1 MRSSLTIRAAKGPL
15 LPERTFSSASAMA
28 RLIKSG
34 DMACRSTVLQIVLP
48 SPKAQRGIFP
58 MHGIAYLPGHDR
70 VPILAGLARKRI
82 GGTMEHDATRFC
94 IYFRP
99 VAERGRMIR
108 IDNISNRDLELLN
121 GRRGFLKGMLGAGAF
136 VLSIHLMPERM
147 FAASG
152 IAGASDAMTKSP
164 LQPSVYLAIDSDG
177 TAYIIAHRT
186 EMGSGS
192 RTALPRI
199 VADELDADWSRVKLV
214 QATGDEKY
222 GDQDTDGSHSV
233 RSFFDTLRESGATAR
248 LMLIRAAAAQWN
260 VPPTECSTNLH
271 TVVHK
276 ASGKK
281 LGYGELAA
289 AAAKLDVPK
298 KEDLKLKSRSEWR
311 YIGKGTVSYDLK
323 DMCTGKAGYG
333 QDKHMEGMLY
343 ASVAR
348 PPVFGSSVKSVDDKA
363 ALSVAGVKQTQAI
376 EAFKPPIGVQALGGV
391 AVLADNTWA
400 AMQGRKK
407 LKIEWEKSPH
417 SVWNSDAYRKELQ
430 ETARKPGKVVRENG
444 NVEAAFEK
452 GGKIVEAEYYAPM
465 LAHAAMEPP
474 AALAVY
480 RDGKVEAWAATQNP
494 QGARDAIAQ
503 AVGLK
508 KEDVTVHVTLLGGA
522 FGRKSFPDFAVEAA
536 VLSKKT
542 GKPVKVVWSRE
553 DDIKFDVYHSVAAM
567 YMKAALGPDGKPVA
581 WLQRTV
587 FPPIGSTFDPKNNY
601 SDPGELGLGF
611 TDVPYALPSFRA
623 ENGPATTHTR
633 IGWFRSVAN
642 VYHAFGIHSFAD
654 EVAHAAGRDPVEY
667 LLQLLGPD
675 RVVPRT
681 ELPKEFP
688 NYSGEYDQYPID
700 TSRHRR
706 VLTLAAEK
714 AGWGKQKPGNGYGI
728 GVAMHRSFL
737 TYVATVVQVQVDDAG
752 KVRVNR
758 VDTAL
763 DAGTI
768 VNPEMI
774 RQQVEGAAVMGI
786 SLSFYGEITA
796 TNGVIDQSN
805 FDGFQMAR
813 MNNSPRETN
822 TYIVPSD
829 APPAG
834 VGEPPLPP
842 FAPALC
848 NAIFSATGKRIREL
862 PLSKAGLV

>member
-1 MRSSLTIRAAKGPL
+1 
-15 LPERTFSSASAMA
+15 
-28 RLIKSG
+28 
-34 DMACRSTVLQIVLP
+34 
-48 SPKAQRGIFP
+48 
-58 MHGIAYLPGHDR
+58 
-70 VPILAGLARKRI
+70 
-82 GGTMEHDATRFC
+82 
-94 IYFRP
+94 
-99 VAERGRMIR
+99 MIR
-108 IDNISNRDLELLN
+108 IENISSGDLELLN

-136 VLSIHLMPERM
+136 VLSVHLMPEGL
-147 FAASG
+147 FAASAN
-152 IAGASDAMTKSP
+152 AGASDAMVKSP

-177 TAYIIAHRT
+177 TAYIIAHRS

-199 VADELDADWSRVKLV
+199 VADELDADWARVTIV

-233 RSFFDTLRESGATAR
+233 RSFFDTLREAGATAR
-248 LMLIRAAAAQWN
+248 FMLVRAAAAQWG
-260 VPPTECSTNLH
+260 VPASECTTTPH
-271 TVVHK
+271 MVVHQ

-289 AAAKLDVPK
+289 AAGKLPVPK
-298 KEDLKLKSRSEWR
+298 KEEIKLKARSEWR
-311 YIGKGTVSYDLK
+311 YIGKGTSGYDLK

-333 QDKHMEGMLY
+333 QDTRMEGMLY

-348 PPVFGSSVKSVDDKA
+348 PPVLGSNVKSVDDKA
-363 ALSVAGVKQTQAI
+363 ALSVRGVKQTAMI
-376 EAFKPPIGVQALGGV
+376 DAFKPPVGFQALGGV
-391 AVLADNTWA
+391 AVLADNTWS
-400 AMQGRKK
+400 AMQGRKQ

-417 SVWNSDAYRKELQ
+417 SVWNSDAYKKELQ
-430 ETARKPGKVVRENG
+430 ETARKPGKVVREIG
-444 NVEAAFEK
+444 NVDEAFAK
-452 GGKIVEAEYYAPM
+452 GGKIVEAEYYAPL
-465 LAHAAMEPP
+465 LAHASMEPP

-480 RDGKVEAWAATQNP
+480 RDGKVEVWAPSQDP
-494 QGARDAIAQ
+494 QGARNAIAQ
-503 AVGLK
+503 AVGLN
-508 KEDVTVHVTLLGGA
+508 KEDVTVNVTLLGGG

-553 DDIKFDVYHSVAAM
+553 EDIKFDVYHSVAAM
-567 YMKAALGPDGKPVA
+567 YMKAALGADGKATA

-587 FPPIGSTFDPKNNY
+587 FPPIGSTFDASTNY
-601 SDPGELGLGF
+601 SGPDELGLGF
-611 TDVPYALPSFRA
+611 TDVPFGVPNFRA
-623 ENGPATTHTR
+623 ENGPATAHMR

-642 VYHAFGIHSFAD
+642 VYHAFGIQSFAD
-654 EVAHAAGRDPVEY
+654 ELAHAAGRDPVEY

-675 RVVPRT
+675 RIVPRA

-688 NYSGEYDQYPID
+688 NYGGAYDQYPID

-714 AGWGKQKPGNGYGI
+714 AGWGKRKPGNGYGI

-737 TYVATVVQVQVDDAG
+737 TYAATVVQVQVNDAG
-752 KVRVNR
+752 KVQVQR

-768 VNPEMI
+768 VNPETI
-774 RQQVEGAAVMGI
+774 RQQVEGAAVMGT

-805 FDGFQMAR
+805 FNDFQMAR
-813 MNNSPRETN
+813 MNNAPHETN
-822 TYIVPSD
+822 AYIVMSD

-834 VGEPPLPP
+834 IGEPPLPP

-848 NAIFSATGKRIREL
+848 NAIFAATGKRIREL
-862 PLSKAGLV
+862 PLSKAGLA